1 MVGNAT
7 TGTGFG
13 GVLSYVYKE
22 KVKDLKEE
30 EKPEFIASNQVYGSP
45 KEMAKQMRFISKE
58 NEYVSRPV
66 LHVSLSFS
74 KEEKLNPEQTKKAIF
89 STFSLLLRCSPSHQ
103 RHQRS

>member
-74 KEEKLNPEQTKKAIF
+74 KEEK
-89 STFSLLLRCSPSHQ
+89 
-103 RHQRS
+103 